1 MSDLVG
7 NPEDHFSHI
16 AAMNENCTAIAN
28 LINMDFLGDLQNYK
42 ELQNLE

>member
-7 NPEDHFSHI
+7 NTEDHFSQI

-28 LINMDFLGDLQNYK
+28 LINMDFFWIYK
-42 ELQNLE
+42 ITKNFKI